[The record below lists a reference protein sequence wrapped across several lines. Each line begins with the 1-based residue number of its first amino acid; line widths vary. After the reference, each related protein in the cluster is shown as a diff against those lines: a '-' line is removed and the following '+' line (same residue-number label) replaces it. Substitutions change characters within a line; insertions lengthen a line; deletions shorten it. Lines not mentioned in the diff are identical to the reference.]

1 MLLRISLGMCR
12 IWQRQ
17 ETELSLKVGN
27 GNSCTASIVGSQ
39 EGGRERE
46 LLRAD
51 TYSARLGW
59 DFGNLFVALTDSQVA
74 KEKQLEKLYAYFAH

>member
-1 MLLRISLGMCR
+1 MATAGDGIIIKS
-12 IWQRQ
+12 WQRQ
-17 ETELSLKVGN
+17 QLQ
-27 GNSCTASIVGSQ
+27 SIDCRLPR
-39 EGGRERE
+39 GGERRE

>member
-1 MLLRISLGMCR
+1 MATAGDGIIIKS
-12 IWQRQ
+12 WQRQ
-17 ETELSLKVGN
+17 QLHTIDCRLPR
-27 GNSCTASIVGSQ
+27 
-39 EGGRERE
+39 GGRAERE